1 MRSFIT
7 HIFTKPRTSCKI
19 TIMPFLTYHALDL
32 YIRIFVS
39 FLKHSHHRYFIDFR
53 HIICI
58 SYLQD
63 NFLIN
68 IAIMLGQISADFNG
82 LHTLKFYTF
91 NACRSIK
98 VNVSRRYPFIPFI
111 EILVLQ
117 NINILCIT
125 FSVINESHVYL
136 YGNQLLKFQ
145 YHLVFLDSHLH
156 TILMVDFLCFLI
168 FQDMNYLNIL
178 LLYSICPSFLIL

>member
-1 MRSFIT
+1 MS
-7 HIFTKPRTSCKI
+7 
-19 TIMPFLTYHALDL
+19 FLTYYTLDP

-39 FLKHSHHRYFIDFR
+39 FYKHSHHRYFIDFR

-68 IAIMLGQISADFNG
+68 IIIMLGQISADFNG

-98 VNVSRRYPFIPFI
+98 VNVSRRYPIIPFI

-117 NINILCIT
+117 NINKYILCIT
-125 FSVINESHVYL
+125 FSVINESHVRLYL
-136 YGNQLLKFQ
+136 LPFQMYSPLKLLFLQ
-145 YHLVFLDSHLH
+145 YELYQIILPFLP
-156 TILMVDFLCFLI
+156 
-168 FQDMNYLNIL
+168 L
-178 LLYSICPSFLIL
+178 LLPRE

>member
-1 MRSFIT
+1 MS
-7 HIFTKPRTSCKI
+7 
-19 TIMPFLTYHALDL
+19 FLTYHSLDP

-39 FLKHSHHRYFIDFR
+39 FYKYSHHRYFIDFR

-58 SYLQD
+58 SYRQN

-68 IAIMLGQISADFNG
+68 IIIMLGQISADFNE

-98 VNVSRRYPFIPFI
+98 VNVSRRYPIIPFI

-117 NINILCIT
+117 NINKYILCIT
-125 FSVINESHVYL
+125 FSVINESH
-136 YGNQLLKFQ
+136 G
-145 YHLVFLDSHLH
+145 HWFLR
-156 TILMVDFLCFLI
+156 
-168 FQDMNYLNIL
+168 
-178 LLYSICPSFLIL
+178 PSFVYFQAALVPVWYEPWQKGLFSSLRYPQHG